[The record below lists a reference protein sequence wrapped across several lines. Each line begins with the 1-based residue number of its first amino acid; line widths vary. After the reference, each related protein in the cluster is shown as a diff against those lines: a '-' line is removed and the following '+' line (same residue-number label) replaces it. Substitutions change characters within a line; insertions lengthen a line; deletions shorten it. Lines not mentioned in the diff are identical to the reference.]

1 MKFVCRFIRVNGYSN
16 YFFQVPCKVTSAQ
29 PLSEDHLESLR
40 GALGKFLKENEK
52 LLLDTAVCGNFISF
66 FLFHLI

>member
-1 MKFVCRFIRVNGYSN
+1 MKFVKMRVVRFSGYTN
-16 YFFQVPCKVTSAQ
+16 DLFQVPCKVTSAQ

-52 LLLDTAVCGNFISF
+52 LLLDTAVCGNFRF
-66 FLFHLI
+66 FCLM